1 MSSIKVNTTLRNFNN
16 KILLFWKYFCYCEPF
31 VLTGI
36 IYYDTVRCYSI
47 FIFIQWKKFLY
58 FHLFSLFKM
67 IFCFLKFALCIYYD
81 TVRCYSIFIFIQ
93 WKKFLYFHLFSLFK
107 MIFCFLKFALCFN
120 ALFSFLKLV
129 IMIFCPCLFI
139 SLYYNFRILSE
150 PNLCIFLGGS
160 LYPSLHYAPTIPH
173 RCLFQNWEYRLEFI
187 LICYS

>member
-1 MSSIKVNTTLRNFNN
+1 MKYTFYIVFSVKDIFLGGSQGTTYTVSSIKVNTTLRNFNN

-36 IYYDTVRCYSI
+36 IYYDTVWCYSI

-67 IFCFLKFALCIYYD
+67 IFCFLKF
-81 TVRCYSIFIFIQ
+81 V
-93 WKKFLYFHLFSLFK
+93 
-107 MIFCFLKFALCFN
+107 LCFN
-120 ALFSFLKLV
+120 VLFSFLKLV

-139 SLYYNFRILSE
+139 SLYYNFRILSD

-160 LYPSLHYAPTIPH
+160 LYTMPLLSHTAVYFRIESTDWN
-173 RCLFQNWEYRLEFI
+173 LF
-187 LICYS
+187 